1 MIKTHPL
8 ENLIDQYLAE
18 KDISLGTKE
27 VYMTILNQYLS
38 YLKEHHMFYAT
49 TQNVISFRAYSRNR
63 GCSTR
68 WIYHQITV
76 LKGLY
81 QYLSLNQVRLDL
93 PEPYAYNIMKPIKNE
108 QIEKRTTKPILTPE
122 QAKQLLLSLKNHR
135 RCSWHFRDYAMIYLM
150 ITTGL
155 RSIEV
160 RRAKIKDLKIIHGKK
175 ILYVQGK
182 GRSSKDE
189 FVKISK
195 GVAEAIKDYLNI
207 RKDQSPYLFAS
218 RAKRSKKPLT
228 RTIFIGIFKR
238 ALKDAGLNDIHMT
251 AHCLRH
257 TAATLNLKRGGTLKE
272 TKRLLRHQSMSN
284 TLIYTHHIDNI
295 KDETVSDLENFIFNQ
310 EKNE

>member
-1 MIKTHPL
+1 M
-8 ENLIDQYLAE
+8 
-18 KDISLGTKE
+18 
-27 VYMTILNQYLS
+27 
-38 YLKEHHMFYAT
+38 
-49 TQNVISFRAYSRNR
+49 
-63 GCSTR
+63 
-68 WIYHQITV
+68 

-81 QYLSLNQVRLDL
+81 QYLSLNQARLNL
-93 PEPYAYNIMKPIKNE
+93 PEAYAHNIMAPIKNE
-108 QIEKRTTKPILTPE
+108 KIEKRTTKPILTPE
-122 QAKQLLLSLKNHR
+122 QAKQLLLSLKDHR

-150 ITTGL
+150 VTTGL

-160 RRAKIKDLKIIHGKK
+160 RRAKIKDLKIIQDKR
-175 ILYVQGK
+175 ILYIQGK

-195 GVAEAIKDYLNI
+195 GVNEAIEDYLKI

-228 RTIFIGIFKR
+228 RTIFISIFKR
-238 ALKDAGLNDIHMT
+238 ALNDAGLESIHMT

-257 TAATLNLKRGGTLKE
+257 TAATFNIKRGGTLKE

-295 KDETVSDLENFIFNQ
+295 KDETVSDLEDFIFSQ
-310 EKNE
+310 EKNK

>member
-1 MIKTHPL
+1 MINTHPL
-8 ENLIDQYLAE
+8 ENLIDQYLEE
-18 KDISLGTKE
+18 KDISIRTKE
-27 VYMTILNQYLS
+27 VYLTILKQYLS
-38 YLKEHHMFYAT
+38 YLKEHQILYAT
-49 TQNVISFRAYSRNR
+49 TEDIISFRKYSRDR

-81 QYLSLNQVRLDL
+81 EYLSLNQVRLNL
-93 PEPYAYNIMKPIKNE
+93 AEKYVYNVMSPIKNE
-108 QIEKRTTKPILTPE
+108 KINKRTTKTILTPE
-122 QAKQLLLSLKNHR
+122 QAKQLLISLKNHR

-160 RRAKIKDLKIIHGKK
+160 RTAKIEDLKTVQGKRV
-175 ILYVQGK
+175 LYIQGK

-195 GVAEAIKDYLNI
+195 GVNEAVIDYLNI
-207 RKDQSPYLFAS
+207 RRDQSPYLFAA
-218 RAKRSKKPLT
+218 RAKKSIKPLT

-238 ALKDAGLNDIHMT
+238 ALKDAGFIDFHMT

-272 TKRLLRHQSMSN
+272 TKRLLRHESMSN

-295 KDETVSDLENFIFNQ
+295 KDETVSDLEDFIFKSN
-310 EKNE
+310 